1 MYSPAQNAVVLVFRR
16 IIESVSGREYLS
28 GLSEGRPVTA
38 KLLVSSDLVGCLSGN
53 DGKVLSAMREVTGAD
68 ILILEGDQILD
79 CASVNDV
86 VVQVRL
92 PFIFICIQL

>member
-16 IIESVSGREYLS
+16 IIESVSGRGYLS

-86 VVQVRL
+86 VVEVRL